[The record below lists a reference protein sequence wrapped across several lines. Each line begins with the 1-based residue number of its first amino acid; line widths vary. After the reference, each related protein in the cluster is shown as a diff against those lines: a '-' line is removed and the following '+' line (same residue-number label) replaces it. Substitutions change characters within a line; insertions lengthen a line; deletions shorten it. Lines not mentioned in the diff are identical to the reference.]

1 VLPEPKKKL
10 NKNKH
15 ILAHTLTYTHLLNR
29 LTHKCVKKYQHTEC
43 QRLIKKIK
51 IKAKEW
57 LGTREL
63 THKRI
68 KTNNE

>member
-1 VLPEPKKKL
+1 MRQKIPAHRVPK
-10 NKNKH
+10 
-15 ILAHTLTYTHLLNR
+15 AD
-29 LTHKCVKKYQHTEC
+29 
-43 QRLIKKIK
+43 KKIK